1 MLWRHAWQGFC
12 LAIGSWQSSVHCS
25 NQSSLDGMLFSS
37 CTINETNKAAFS
49 GSLVGCKQMRFGQR
63 LEIAFEVEHRK

>member
-1 MLWRHAWQGFC
+1 
-12 LAIGSWQSSVHCS
+12 
-25 NQSSLDGMLFSS
+25 MLFSS

-49 GSLVGCKQMRFGQR
+49 GSLVGCKHMRFGQR